1 MERIQSQRL
10 FESGIRGIE
19 RMIVEILKKGKQ
31 NAVPSKV
38 LAKKVGC
45 GSVRDLRAIVAQER
59 QQGAVIL
66 STSRNGG
73 GYYLPADA
81 EEVREFIR
89 TLDARARHT
98 FLALRSARKYLKE
111 LEIDNEKM
119 EGVGDCVPRDHA

>member
-1 MERIQSQRL
+1 MVIDFL
-10 FESGIRGIE
+10 KRGKE
-19 RMIVEILKKGKQ
+19 
-31 NAVPSKV
+31 NAIPSRA
-38 LAKKVGC
+38 LAKMVGC
-45 GSVRDLRAIVAQER
+45 KSVRDLRDLVAKER

-73 GYYLPADA
+73 GYYLPANA
-81 EEVREFIR
+81 EEVQEFIR

-111 LEIDNEKM
+111 LETDNEKM

>member
-1 MERIQSQRL
+1 
-10 FESGIRGIE
+10 
-19 RMIVEILKKGKQ
+19 MIVEFLKAGKD
-31 NAVPSKV
+31 NAIPSKQ
-38 LAKKVGC
+38 LAKIASC
-45 GSVRDLRAIVAQER
+45 GSVRELQALVSHER

-111 LEIDNEKM
+111 LETDNEKM
-119 EGVGDCVPRDHA
+119 EGVGDCVSRDHA

>member
-1 MERIQSQRL
+1 MVIDFL
-10 FESGIRGIE
+10 KRGKE
-19 RMIVEILKKGKQ
+19 
-31 NAVPSKV
+31 NAIPSRA
-38 LAKKVGC
+38 LAKMVGC
-45 GSVRDLRAIVAQER
+45 KNVRDLQALVSQER

-73 GYYLPADA
+73 GYYLPGDT

-111 LEIDNEKM
+111 IENVDEN
-119 EGVGDCVPRDHA
+119 

>member
-1 MERIQSQRL
+1 MVIDFL
-10 FESGIRGIE
+10 KRGKE
-19 RMIVEILKKGKQ
+19 
-31 NAVPSKV
+31 NAIPSRAF
-38 LAKKVGC
+38 AKMVGC
-45 GSVRDLRAIVAQER
+45 KNVRDLQTLVSQER

-66 STSRNGG
+66 STSQGGG

-81 EEVREFIR
+81 GEVREFVR

-98 FLALRSARKYLKE
+98 FLALRSARKKLKE

>member
-1 MERIQSQRL
+1 
-10 FESGIRGIE
+10 
-19 RMIVEILKKGKQ
+19 MIAEFLKTGKD
-31 NAVPSKV
+31 NAIPSKQ
-38 LAKKVGC
+38 LAKLTGC
-45 GSVRDLRAIVAQER
+45 GNVRDLRALVSQER

-66 STSRNGG
+66 STSCNGG
-73 GYYLPADA
+73 GYYLPGDT
-81 EEVREFIR
+81 EEVRKFIR

>member
-1 MERIQSQRL
+1 MV
-10 FESGIRGIE
+10 IE
-19 RMIVEILKKGKQ
+19 FLKTGKD

-38 LAKKVGC
+38 LAKMVGC
-45 GSVRDLRAIVAQER
+45 GNVRDLQALVSQER

-98 FLALRSARKYLKE
+98 FLALRSARKYLRE
-111 LEIDNEKM
+111 LEEQGCQRKGDMGECIKM
-119 EGVGDCVPRDHA
+119 

>member
-1 MERIQSQRL
+1 
-10 FESGIRGIE
+10 
-19 RMIVEILKKGKQ
+19 MITEFLKTGKD

-38 LAKKVGC
+38 LVKKVGC
-45 GSVRDLRAIVAQER
+45 GSVRDLRALVAQER

-81 EEVREFIR
+81 EEVREFVR

-111 LEIDNEKM
+111 IENVDEN
-119 EGVGDCVPRDHA
+119 

>member
-1 MERIQSQRL
+1 MERVQSQRL
-10 FESGIRGIE
+10 FESGIGGIE
-19 RMIVEILKKGKQ
+19 RMIIEFLKRGKQ
-31 NAVPSKV
+31 KAIPSKQ
-38 LAKKVGC
+38 LAKMVGC
-45 GSVRDLRAIVAQER
+45 KNVRDLRALVSQER

-73 GYYLPADA
+73 GYYLPANT
-81 EEVREFIR
+81 EEVQEFIR

-98 FLALRSARKYLKE
+98 FLALRSARKYLKD

>member
-1 MERIQSQRL
+1 
-10 FESGIRGIE
+10 
-19 RMIVEILKKGKQ
+19 MITEFLKTGKD
-31 NAVPSKV
+31 NSVPSKV
-38 LAKKVGC
+38 LAKMIGC
-45 GSVRDLRAIVAQER
+45 RNVRDLQTLISQER

-81 EEVREFIR
+81 EEVQEFVR

-111 LEIDNEKM
+111 IENVDEN
-119 EGVGDCVPRDHA
+119 

>member
-1 MERIQSQRL
+1 
-10 FESGIRGIE
+10 
-19 RMIVEILKKGKQ
+19 MIAEFLKTGKD

-45 GSVRDLRAIVAQER
+45 GSVRDLRDLVAKER
-59 QQGAVIL
+59 QRGAVIL

-81 EEVREFIR
+81 EEVREFVR

-111 LEIDNEKM
+111 IENVDEN
-119 EGVGDCVPRDHA
+119 

>member
-1 MERIQSQRL
+1 
-10 FESGIRGIE
+10 
-19 RMIVEILKKGKQ
+19 MIVELLKKGRQ
-31 NAVPSKV
+31 NAIPSKQ
-38 LAKKVGC
+38 LAKLTGC
-45 GSVRDLRAIVAQER
+45 KNVRDLQTLVSQER

-73 GYYLPADA
+73 GYYLPSDA

-111 LEIDNEKM
+111 LETDNEKM
-119 EGVGDCVPRDHA
+119 EGVGDCVPRNHA

>member
-1 MERIQSQRL
+1 MVIDFL
-10 FESGIRGIE
+10 KRGKE
-19 RMIVEILKKGKQ
+19 
-31 NAVPSKV
+31 NAIPSRA
-38 LAKKVGC
+38 LAKMGGC
-45 GSVRDLRAIVAQER
+45 KNVRDLQALVSQER

-73 GYYLPADA
+73 GYYRPADA

-111 LEIDNEKM
+111 IEN
-119 EGVGDCVPRDHA
+119 GDEN

>member
-1 MERIQSQRL
+1 MV
-10 FESGIRGIE
+10 
-19 RMIVEILKKGKQ
+19 VEFLKTGKD

-45 GSVRDLRAIVAQER
+45 GSVRDLRDLVAKER

-81 EEVREFIR
+81 EEVREFVR

-98 FLALRSARKYLKE
+98 FLALRSARKYLRE
-111 LEIDNEKM
+111 LEEQGCQRKGDMGECIKM
-119 EGVGDCVPRDHA
+119 

>member
-1 MERIQSQRL
+1 
-10 FESGIRGIE
+10 
-19 RMIVEILKKGKQ
+19 MITEFLKTGKD

-38 LAKKVGC
+38 LAKMIGC
-45 GSVRDLRAIVAQER
+45 RNVRDLQTLISQER

-89 TLDARARHT
+89 TLDTRARHT
-98 FLALRSARKYLKE
+98 FLALRSARQYLKE
-111 LEIDNEKM
+111 IENVDEN
-119 EGVGDCVPRDHA
+119 